1 MPFEEIPHTAD
12 RSLRVWSASLPQLFS
27 EAAQGM
33 NTLMG
38 MRLASGPRTN
48 RSLHIT
54 GLDPETLLVNF
65 LSELLFISEQD
76 KLAFD
81 EFKLEMTGDRLE
93 AEMSGA
99 LVLSIEKIIKAVTF
113 HNLHIRQTPQ
123 GYEVEI
129 VFDV

>member
-1 MPFEEIPHTAD
+1 
-12 RSLRVWSASLPQLFS
+12 
-27 EAAQGM
+27 M